1 MKKNKIG
8 LGIMT
13 LGACALISILT
24 PVATAANIMT
34 LQCED
39 YRDGANAPGG
49 TDTDYT
55 VYSYYDTT
63 AGSQSGL
70 DYAGRNAAGDDVDF
84 AFAGNDSTPN
94 KRALGYVAFNEW
106 FYMSGDTN
114 SPWSTDPVFSQTAT
128 YRITAR
134 IASGNTAVEKYFK
147 IYIDGVLE
155 ATVPVQYTG
164 GTGGDDFELTTTV
177 TTTNIISAGS
187 HKVKFHAGSGNY
199 NIDWVSFEAI
209 PPAVMTLQCED
220 YRDGTNA
227 LNNPLGTGNDSDYTT
242 YSYYDTTVGS
252 QSGLDY
258 AGRNAAGD
266 DVDFGGLPDG
276 NRSIGYVAFNE
287 WFYMSGNTD
296 SPWNL
301 DPYFSETATYRITAR
316 IASGNTGVEKY
327 FRIYI
332 DGVLEATVPVQYTGG
347 TADANFELTTTVVT
361 SNSISAGPH
370 KVKFHASSGNYNV
383 DWVSFEA
390 VSAVPPGYEGW
401 ATNYNLVEPETGD
414 DDNDGL
420 SNIYEYGLGG
430 DPTNALDQGTSPVF
444 GIENDG
450 GTNTF
455 GYIHPQLAATNSGI
469 TYHLELN
476 TDLVAGTWI
485 NAGYLVIGTND
496 TGGELD
502 FVTNVTSTVEDEKFI
517 RLIIESL

>member
-1 MKKNKIG
+1 MRHGGRSFHNNKQQEEQRMKKNTFS
-8 LGIMT
+8 LGMMMGT
-13 LGACALISILT
+13 CALILSLS
-24 PVATAANIMT
+24 PAATAANIMT

-49 TDTDYT
+49 VDTDYT
-55 VYSYYDTT
+55 TYSYYDTT
-63 AGSQSGL
+63 AGSESGIN
-70 DYAGRNAAGDDVDF
+70 YAGRNDAGDDVDF
-84 AFAGNDSTPN
+84 AGLPNGARAVGN
-94 KRALGYVAFNEW
+94 VAYNEW
-106 FYMSGDTN
+106 FYMSGNTN
-114 SPWSTDPVFSQTAT
+114 SPWSSDPVFSQTAA

-134 IASGNTAVEKYFK
+134 IASGNTAVEKYFR

-164 GTGGDDFELTTTV
+164 GTGGGDFELTTTV

-199 NIDWVSFEAI
+199 NVDWVSFEAI
-209 PPAVMTLQCED
+209 PPAVMTLECED
-220 YRDGTNA
+220 YRDGSNA
-227 LNNPLGTGNDSDYTT
+227 LTNPVNPGADTDYTV

-252 QSGLDY
+252 QSGIDY

-287 WFYMSGNTD
+287 WFYMSGNTG

-301 DPYFSETATYRITAR
+301 DPYFSETAPYRITAR

-347 TADANFELTTTVVT
+347 TADADFELTTTVVT

-370 KVKFHASSGNYNV
+370 KVKFHAGSGNYNV

-390 VSAVPPGYEGW
+390 VSAVPP
-401 ATNYNLVEPETGD
+401 ATKGGRMVGEPISVPKRTIMTMTGC
-414 DDNDGL
+414 
-420 SNIYEYGLGG
+420 
-430 DPTNALDQGTSPVF
+430 PTSMSMAWVATRPMRWIREQPRSLESRMMEEPTPSATS
-444 GIENDG
+444 IRNWL
-450 GTNTF
+450 
-455 GYIHPQLAATNSGI
+455 IQ
-469 TYHLELN
+469 
-476 TDLVAGTWI
+476 
-485 NAGYLVIGTND
+485 
-496 TGGELD
+496 
-502 FVTNVTSTVEDEKFI
+502 TVE
-517 RLIIESL
+517 